1 MSRLDT
7 ILGDLPDEWGAFE
20 VTEKPLAGPGI
31 LLAVTGELDIATV
44 PELRDR
50 LTEAI
55 EGGARAVVL
64 DLRDVTFMDSV
75 AMAAILHART
85 QLGERGRMAVVLA
98 PDSYTQ
104 LVFEIA
110 GLPRCLAL
118 FESRA
123 DAVTHVTG
131 EAA

>member
-1 MSRLDT
+1 MTLSDS
-7 ILGDLPDEWGAFE
+7 ILGAMSDDWSTFEMAEERLGASG
-20 VTEKPLAGPGI
+20 T
-31 LLAVTGELDIATV
+31 LLAVSGELDIATA

-50 LTEAI
+50 MTGAI
-55 EGGARAVVL
+55 DAGATGVVV

-85 QLGERGRMAVVLA
+85 QLGKDGRLAVVLGA
-98 PDSYTQ
+98 ESYTQ

-118 FESRA
+118 F
-123 DAVTHVTG
+123 DARDDAIAHITG
-131 EAA
+131 